1 MADMYGAVRSNEFR
15 VKDPAAF
22 VAWFKERVLFG
33 DAIEVWDDGG
43 GVVSFGGYEQYPSA
57 YPRTPGVGRLV
68 EIDGQ
73 RFYEEDEQPGDWDLE
88 EFAAEIR
95 KHLEP
100 GEEFR
105 VLAAGNE
112 KLRYVSATHLIVTHD
127 TAEFH
132 DYYEGN

>member
-1 MADMYGAVRSNEFR
+1 MADMYGAMRSNWFK
-15 VKDPAAF
+15 VKDPEAF
-22 VAWFKERVLFG
+22 RAWMRANVNFN
-33 DAIEVWDDGG
+33 
-43 GVVSFGGYEQYPSA
+43 GGYEIWIEDEGVAIGSETQYPNA
-57 YPRTPGVGRLV
+57 WPNTLPACDLPEEHPDYDPY
-68 EIDGQ
+68 DG
-73 RFYEEDEQPGDWDLE
+73 DTDAWDLE

-132 DYYEGN
+132 NYYEGN